1 MAKVKTKEVKG
12 KEKQI
17 PEKFFEA
24 AAKFP
29 TKDNKVDLIEYLD
42 EIDHLGSVDCTDGGG
57 FRVPDA
63 PRGEKIFTDWEESV
77 TKILESV
84 GFKVGDWEGELE
96 VMGRTITASANGK
109 TLQLVY

>member
-1 MAKVKTKEVKG
+1 MVTKTKVKA

-17 PEKFFEA
+17 SEKFFEA
-24 AAKFP
+24 ADKF
-29 TKDNKVDLIEYLD
+29 KKQDKVDLIEYLD
-42 EIDHLGSVDCTDGGG
+42 EIDHLGSVDCTEGGG

-63 PRGEKIFTDWEESV
+63 PQGEKIFTDWEDTV

-96 VMGRTITASANGK
+96 EMGRTIAASANGK
-109 TLQLVY
+109 TIQLAY